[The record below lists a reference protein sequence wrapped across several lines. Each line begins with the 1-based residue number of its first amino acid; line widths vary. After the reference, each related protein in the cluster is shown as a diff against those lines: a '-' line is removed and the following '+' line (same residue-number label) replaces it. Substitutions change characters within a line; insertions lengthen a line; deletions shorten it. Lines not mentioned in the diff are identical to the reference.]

1 MKIAN
6 TTLHKEACFLDA
18 TEEIDVLK
26 DRNSV
31 DLFDQ
36 NGYHLTKAEQAFS
49 VRNGYEPVER
59 RHEDC
64 MRYDWIL
71 WDKKDKAHINHSD
84 IFERKGF
91 SDQALEQ
98 LHAVA
103 ESSNPMLYK
112 LIKMKPKWGIDIS
125 IDYVSAKL
133 TLEAATRAL
142 GKKGR
147 MVTLGGA
154 GEEFNLDAK
163 HLLANEID
171 VLGSRYVTPLEIIET
186 YNLMARGEIWPIVSE
201 TRPLEEAEI
210 IHDMVE
216 KGDITGRAA
225 LIIN

>member
-18 TEEIDVLK
+18 TEDIDVLK

-36 NGYHLTKAEQAFS
+36 NGYHLTKAEQAFL

-125 IDYVSAKL
+125 IDYVSPDAVF
-133 TLEAATRAL
+133 EVFHYEWDAFEYDAVME
-142 GKKGR
+142 KKQEIEQFVIHKDWDDIAQVLWNR
-147 MVTLGGA
+147 RN
-154 GEEFNLDAK
+154 EWYYLDFFEQTQWRTDFFGLSPEK
-163 HLLANEID
+163 FKN
-171 VLGSRYVTPLEIIET
+171 V
-186 YNLMARGEIWPIVSE
+186 IWK
-201 TRPLEEAEI
+201 
-210 IHDMVE
+210 D
-216 KGDITGRAA
+216 
-225 LIIN
+225 

>member
-36 NGYHLTKAEQAFS
+36 NGYHLTKAEQAFL

-59 RHEDC
+59 RHVDC
-64 MRYDWIL
+64 MSYDWIL

-125 IDYVSAKL
+125 IDYVSPDAVF
-133 TLEAATRAL
+133 EVFHYEWDAFEYDAVME
-142 GKKGR
+142 KKQEIEQFVIHKDWDDIAQVLWNR
-147 MVTLGGA
+147 RN
-154 GEEFNLDAK
+154 EWYYLDFFEQTQWRTDFFGLSPEK
-163 HLLANEID
+163 FKN
-171 VLGSRYVTPLEIIET
+171 V
-186 YNLMARGEIWPIVSE
+186 IWK
-201 TRPLEEAEI
+201 
-210 IHDMVE
+210 D
-216 KGDITGRAA
+216 
-225 LIIN
+225 